1 MAKKKAAEAAPTDD
15 ATKRNASQQ
24 QSKPL
29 SDKKTSKQAAA
40 ESPDSKPASTG
51 KKRAKDEI
59 DAIFGSKKKKE
70 IVEQHEE
77 PGDEQEVNR
86 ELQDIAKQVAAEKAK
101 VKKPK
106 VEGSKDDIF
115 GEQTGAARK
124 RTAEGYA
131 IYGED
136 ELGLGKK
143 GGDTPLCPF
152 DCDCC
157 Y

>member
-1 MAKKKAAEAAPTDD
+1 MHAHYPQAKA
-15 ATKRNASQQ
+15 
-24 QSKPL
+24 
-29 SDKKTSKQAAA
+29 
-40 ESPDSKPASTG
+40 
-51 KKRAKDEI
+51 
-59 DAIFGSKKKKE
+59 
-70 IVEQHEE
+70 
-77 PGDEQEVNR
+77 
-86 ELQDIAKQVAAEKAK
+86 
-101 VKKPK
+101 KKPK

-115 GEQTGAARK
+115 GEQTGKARK
-124 RTAEGYA
+124 RTEEGYA

>member
-1 MAKKKAAEAAPTDD
+1 
-15 ATKRNASQQ
+15 
-24 QSKPL
+24 
-29 SDKKTSKQAAA
+29 
-40 ESPDSKPASTG
+40 
-51 KKRAKDEI
+51 
-59 DAIFGSKKKKE
+59 
-70 IVEQHEE
+70 
-77 PGDEQEVNR
+77 
-86 ELQDIAKQVAAEKAK
+86 
-101 VKKPK
+101 

-115 GEQTGAARK
+115 GQSTGKARK
-124 RTAEGYA
+124 HTEEGYA